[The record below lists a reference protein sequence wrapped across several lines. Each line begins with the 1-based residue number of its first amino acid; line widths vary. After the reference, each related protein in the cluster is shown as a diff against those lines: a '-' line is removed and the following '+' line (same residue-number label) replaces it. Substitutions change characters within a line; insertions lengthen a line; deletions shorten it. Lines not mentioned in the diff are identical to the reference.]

1 MSTPAVS
8 CLAVAEKSRVVV
20 VMNSCKRKVLVV
32 FTCLQKTSDLN
43 LKPTLSQFV
52 LILCLLWIFLGFP
65 QVVKRCFRGTSGPKT
80 QGS

>member
-43 LKPTLSQFV
+43 LKPTLYPHDFPRV
-52 LILCLLWIFLGFP
+52 NLLVNISRHVIFP
-65 QVVKRCFRGTSGPKT
+65 RTRGPDI
-80 QGS
+80 